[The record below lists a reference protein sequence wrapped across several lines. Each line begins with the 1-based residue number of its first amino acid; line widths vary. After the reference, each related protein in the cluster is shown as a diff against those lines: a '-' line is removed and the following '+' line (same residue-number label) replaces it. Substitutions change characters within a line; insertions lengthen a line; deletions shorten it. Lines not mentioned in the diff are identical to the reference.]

1 MKTISIENVSKT
13 YGEKQLFQKLS
24 LTIQEGEKIGL
35 IGINGTG
42 KSTLLKIISGIEEP
56 DEGTFDHPKDYRI
69 TYLSQNPSLEQNLTI
84 LEQVYKSDAEIMRVI
99 REYEKCLLQ
108 LQQMPENERVQETLF
123 TLQRDMDRLNAWD
136 ANATA
141 KTVLSKLGILDVT
154 QKIGELSGGQKR
166 GVALAQ
172 CLIEKPDLLILDEP
186 TNHLDYA
193 TITWLQEFLVRYQQ
207 SVLFVTHDRY
217 FLDAVTNRII
227 ELDKGRL
234 FSYKGNYEMFI
245 ESKTIR
251 EVNEQASMSKAYNL
265 YRNEL
270 KWMRRG
276 AKARTTK
283 QKARIDRFQDLE
295 GSLDNRTDE
304 NLELNVKGARLGKKV
319 FELQSVTKKF
329 DSNIILDDFS
339 FLFKKGDRIGI
350 VGENGAGKTTFLNI
364 LAGLEKV
371 DSGEIERGQTVKLA
385 YYTQESEEIPGE
397 MRMIDYLRETAEVVT
412 LDNGD
417 IVSVSNMLERFLFPM
432 STHGTLIRKLSGGER
447 RRLFLL
453 KLLMENPNVL
463 LLDEP
468 TNDLDTQTLT
478 ILEDYLHVFPGVVI
492 TVSHDR
498 YFLDKITTQLFVFKG
513 NGAVA
518 SYYGTYSEF
527 LESEKEEEKQ
537 KPKELEIDQSVTVTP
552 NKEQKKKMTYKEKI
566 EWETIEAKIEEA
578 EVTLKEK
585 EEELNGVGSDFE
597 RANTVMSEIS
607 QLNEELEILME
618 RWEYLSSFQ

>member
-1 MKTISIENVSKT
+1 M
-13 YGEKQLFQKLS
+13 
-24 LTIQEGEKIGL
+24 
-35 IGINGTG
+35 
-42 KSTLLKIISGIEEP
+42 
-56 DEGTFDHPKDYRI
+56 
-69 TYLSQNPSLEQNLTI
+69 
-84 LEQVYKSDAEIMRVI
+84 
-99 REYEKCLLQ
+99 
-108 LQQMPENERVQETLF
+108 
-123 TLQRDMDRLNAWD
+123 
-136 ANATA
+136 
-141 KTVLSKLGILDVT
+141 
-154 QKIGELSGGQKR
+154 
-166 GVALAQ
+166 
-172 CLIEKPDLLILDEP
+172 LILDEP

-193 TITWLQEFLVRYQQ
+193 TITWLQEFLIRYQQ

-234 FSYKGNYEMFI
+234 FSYKGNYETFI

-251 EVNEQASMSKAYNL
+251 EVNEQASMAKAYNL

-371 DSGEIERGQTVKLA
+371 NSGEIERGQTVKLA

-417 IVSVSNMLERFLFPM
+417 VVSVSNMLERFLFPM

-513 NGAVA
+513 IGAVA

-527 LESEKEEEKQ
+527 LESEKDEEKQ

-552 NKEQKKKMTYKEKI
+552 NKEQKKKMTYKRKN
-566 EWETIEAKIEEA
+566 KNGKP
-578 EVTLKEK
+578 LKQRLK
-585 EEELNGVGSDFE
+585 KLK
-597 RANTVMSEIS
+597 
-607 QLNEELEILME
+607 
-618 RWEYLSSFQ
+618 